1 MSRQE
6 EAAANLE
13 AASAELAEFIASCPD
28 DVWRKT
34 VERDGR
40 TVAALA
46 AHCAI
51 GNDLALAWI
60 LQLMAG
66 RPVLETPD
74 MHDSRNAIE
83 GERFARAPKAGIAD
97 ALQRSTERTARFIRS
112 LTDDELDRMEMLGV
126 AGREVT
132 VGRFVAN
139 FGRHIHGHLES
150 MRTAL

>member
-6 EAAANLE
+6 EAAASLE
-13 AASAELAEFIASCPD
+13 AASAELAAFIASCPD
-28 DVWRKT
+28 EVWHKT
-34 VERDGR
+34 VDGDGR

-51 GNDLALAWI
+51 GNDVALAWI

-66 RPVLETPD
+66 RPVLETPE
-74 MHDSRNAIE
+74 MHDARNATE

-97 ALQRSTERTARFIRS
+97 ALRRSTERTARFLRS
-112 LTDDELDRMEMLGV
+112 LADDELDRMEMLGV

-139 FGRHIHGHLES
+139 FGRHMAVHLES
-150 MRTAL
+150 MKTAL

>member
-13 AASAELAEFIASCPD
+13 AASAEVADFIASCPD
-28 DVWRKT
+28 DVWRKK
-34 VERDGR
+34 VDGDGR

-60 LQLMAG
+60 LQIMAG
-66 RPVLETPD
+66 RPVLETPE
-74 MHDSRNAIE
+74 MHDERNAVE
-83 GERFARAPKAGIAD
+83 GERFARAPKSGIAE
-97 ALQRSTERTARFIRS
+97 ALQRTTERTARFIRS

-132 VGRFVAN
+132 VGRFAAN
-139 FGRHIHGHLES
+139 FGRHMRVHLES
-150 MRTAL
+150 MKTAL